1 MTECN
6 WGSWMAAAGRVV
18 GALACA
24 VFAAGLGGA
33 ASAETPLELTYRVSH
48 SVFGDIGT
56 YTNTIEP
63 TADGTKVQTRAHF
76 AVKMLGV
83 GLYRE
88 DAQRTERWRGNRLV
102 GYHSVTSKG
111 DTRTEVTGEA
121 RGNSFVI
128 TSADG
133 TVAAPATVHPANPWS
148 SNFLASDTMMR
159 PDTGKVEQVRVSGGK
174 ETAVT
179 IGLSTV
185 PARKYEV
192 DGKSRY
198 TVWLDGRGVPVS
210 SWPTTTA
217 ARSPSRST
225 NATAATST
233 FPIWRQNNS

>member
-6 WGSWMAAAGRVV
+6 RGLWMAAAARLAA
-18 GALACA
+18 ALFCVA
-24 VFAAGLGGA
+24 VAASSGGA
-33 ASAETPLELTYRVSH
+33 ASAQTPLELTYRVSH

-63 TADGTKVQTRAHF
+63 TADGTKVQTRVHF
-76 AVKMLGV
+76 EVKMLGV

-88 DAQRTERWRGNRLV
+88 EAQRTERWRGNRLV
-102 GYHSVTSKG
+102 GYHSITSKG
-111 DTRTEVTGEA
+111 DASTEVKGEA

-128 TSADG
+128 TSPDG

-179 IGLSTV
+179 IAGLPV

-192 DGKSRY
+192 DGKNRY
-198 TVWLDGRGVPVS
+198 TVWLDSRGVPVQFVADDDS
-210 SWPTTTA
+210 GKV
-217 ARSPSRST
+217 
-225 NATAATST
+225 T
-233 FPIWRQNNS
+233 FTLDKCDRCNLDVSQLTPK